1 MTIRRARPKD
11 RRRFEA
17 RGCDGL
23 DMFPALNSKAS
34 NIIVE
39 MVANFNGSHEALLI
53 GLRQKGV
60 SALAASF

>member
-1 MTIRRARPKD
+1 
-11 RRRFEA
+11 
-17 RGCDGL
+17 
-23 DMFPALNSKAS
+23 MFPALNSKAS